1 MRGSVEDDC
10 AEKLPGVQGST
21 KEAKRRF
28 RNSARASL
36 RKVTRWKNESKVAIA
51 TVKLFMSSLSLIV
64 MVSALAAMFHV
75 WEKPEEDL
83 RRELVEYD
91 RALTDLVLTNM
102 FKIKEHPEKR
112 SKNLTY
118 FDSCAEW

>member
-1 MRGSVEDDC
+1 M
-10 AEKLPGVQGST
+10 
-21 KEAKRRF
+21 
-28 RNSARASL
+28 

-64 MVSALAAMFHV
+64 MVSVLAAMFHV

-83 RRELVEYD
+83 RRELVVYD
-91 RALTDLVLTNM
+91 RALADLVLTNM

-112 SKNLTY
+112 WKNLTY
-118 FDSCAEW
+118 FNS